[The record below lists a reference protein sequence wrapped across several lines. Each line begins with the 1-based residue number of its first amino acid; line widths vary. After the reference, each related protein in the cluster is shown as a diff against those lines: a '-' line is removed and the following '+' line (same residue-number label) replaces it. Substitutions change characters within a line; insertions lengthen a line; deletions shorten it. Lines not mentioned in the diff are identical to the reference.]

1 MENPSDQK
9 QLLKQKRY
17 ESALIIQSSWL
28 AYQYIV
34 QMCNIPASALE
45 MERMNTKWN
54 DASISRDIG
63 ILEES
68 VTSQFFLWKTFR
80 TLWQVTE
87 GPKALRIRDEEGR
100 L

>member
-1 MENPSDQK
+1 MK
-9 QLLKQKRY
+9 YY
-17 ESALIIQSSWL
+17 EF
-28 AYQYIV
+28 
-34 QMCNIPASALE
+34 N
-45 MERMNTKWN
+45 ER
-54 DASISRDIG
+54 

-100 L
+100 LQ